1 MLKKKLRRAE
11 LGDLSHLIAGE
22 DADII
27 GLNTQMWIFERS
39 ESVLKAF
46 AYTFKVHRLVVVAC

>member
-27 GLNTQMWIFERS
+27 GLNTQMWRS
-39 ESVLKAF
+39 ESVLKPF